1 MRITLGFSFLIW
13 VTACGGGEDGNPGP
27 TPPFPPP
34 PEPPPQLTIELVT
47 GGLDFPLGLVSP
59 PGDPRLFVVEKDG
72 RIRIV
77 RNGTLLSTLFLDHRA
92 SVSTAGERGLLG
104 LAFHPEFATNGL
116 FVLDYTDPT
125 GRTVL
130 STMRVSVADPDR
142 ADPATEVVG
151 LTVNQPFSNHN
162 GGDLAFGPDGF
173 LYAGLGDGGGAGDP
187 ENNGQRAETLLGALL
202 RLAVD
207 PSTGTMQPAPG
218 NPFAGQAGGRPEIWA
233 IGLRNPWRFSFDR
246 GTGDLYIADVGQN
259 RREEINVARA
269 ADGGGRGANYGW
281 NVMEGTLCFSPSTN
295 CNRAGL
301 VEPVLEYDH
310 SRGCSVTG
318 GHVYRGSALPEEVGV
333 YFYGD
338 FCTGQVRSFRLQGS
352 GGGAVEIRDRSDLDV
367 PGNLTSFGLDAAGE
381 LHLLVVSGGSG
392 QLFRMVRAP

>member
-1 MRITLGFSFLIW
+1 MRPTLGSPFLILT
-13 VTACGGGEDGNPGP
+13 VACSGGDGAADPGP
-27 TPPFPPP
+27 TPPPPP
-34 PEPPPQLTIELVT
+34 GPSPSLTIELVT

-77 RNGTLLSTLFLDHRA
+77 RNGTLLPTLFLDHRA
-92 SVSTAGERGLLG
+92 SVSTAGEQGLLG
-104 LAFHPEFATNGL
+104 LAFHPDFAANGL
-116 FVLDYTDPT
+116 FVLNYTDPT

-130 STMRVSVADPDR
+130 STMRVSTTDPDR
-142 ADPATEVVG
+142 ADPATEVIG
-151 LTVNQPFSNHN
+151 LTVDQPFSNHN

-187 ENNGQRAETLLGALL
+187 QNNGQRPATLLGALL

-207 PSTGTMQPAPG
+207 PTTGAMQPAPG
-218 NPFAGQAGGRPEIWA
+218 NPFAGQAGSRPEIWA

-246 GTGDLYIADVGQN
+246 ATGDLYIADVGQN

-269 ADGGGRGANYGW
+269 ADGAGRGGGANYGW
-281 NVMEGTLCFSPSTN
+281 NVMEGTLCFNPASN
-295 CNRAGL
+295 CNTAGL
-301 VEPVLEYDH
+301 VVPVLEYDH

-318 GHVYRGSALPEEVGV
+318 GHVYGGGAIPEEAGV

-352 GGGAVEIRDRSDLDV
+352 SAVEVRDRPELDV

-381 LHLLVVSGGSG
+381 LHLLSVSGGNG

>member
-1 MRITLGFSFLIW
+1 MRIPLGLAFLIW
-13 VTACGGGEDGNPGP
+13 VTACGGGGGGGSDPGP
-27 TPPFPPP
+27 TPPLPPP
-34 PEPPPQLTIELVT
+34 PPPGPSTGLTISLVT
-47 GGLDFPLGLVSP
+47 GGLSFPLGLVSP
-59 PGDPRLFVVEKDG
+59 PGDSRLFVVEKDG

-77 RNGTLLSTLFLDHRA
+77 RNGALLPTLFLDHRA
-92 SVSTAGERGLLG
+92 LVSTAGEQGLLG
-104 LAFHPEFATNGL
+104 LAFHPEFAANGL
-116 FVLDYTDPT
+116 LALNYTDPT

-130 STMRVSVADPDR
+130 STMRVTPTDPDR
-142 ADPATEVVG
+142 ADPASEVIG
-151 LTVNQPFSNHN
+151 LTVDQPFSNHN

-173 LYAGLGDGGGAGDP
+173 LYAGLGDGGGSGDP
-187 ENNGQRAETLLGALL
+187 QNNGQRAETLLGTLL
-202 RLAVD
+202 RLAVN
-207 PSTGTMQPAPG
+207 PSTGAMQPAPG

-246 GTGDLYIADVGQN
+246 ATGDLYIADVGQN

-269 ADGGGRGANYGW
+269 AEGSGRGANFGC
-281 NVMEGTLCFSPSTN
+281 TRT
-295 CNRAGL
+295 GL

-318 GHVYRGSALPEEVGV
+318 GHVYRGSAIPEEAGV

-338 FCTGQVRSFRLQGS
+338 FCTGQVRSFRLQG
-352 GGGAVEIRDRSDLDV
+352 GAASEVRDRPELDV